1 MLGIQGKF
9 VKKSIL
15 VLICFLFSFT
25 SNANDQFT
33 SEQLIEKAKA
43 FVQQPDTTIK
53 EIDYFISLLADDFI
67 DEHVKFKFVYSDKS
81 KLREDMISKLNDEVI
96 YSSIEINEI
105 MVGANVVFVKMI
117 ESGKVKP
124 AHLDKTIEY
133 NKTNIVSLEFN
144 QLGLI
149 KHIRRHH
156 G

>member
-1 MLGIQGKF
+1 ML
-9 VKKSIL
+9 L
-15 VLICFLFSFT
+15 CFLLSFS
-25 SNANDQFT
+25 SIAKDKFT

-43 FVQQPDTTIK
+43 FVTAKNARQQPNTTTK

-67 DEHVKFKFVYSDKS
+67 DEHVKFNFTYTDKS

-96 YSSIEINEI
+96 YSSIEINEV
-105 MVGANVVFVKMI
+105 MVGANVVFVKMT

-133 NKTNIVSLEFN
+133 NKINIVSLEFN

>member
-1 MLGIQGKF
+1 M
-9 VKKSIL
+9 KKSIL
-15 VLICFLFSFT
+15 VLICFLLSFSG
-25 SNANDQFT
+25 SAKDKFT
-33 SEQLIEKAKA
+33 SEQLIEKAKT
-43 FVQQPDTTIK
+43 FVAAKNARQQPNTTTK

-67 DEHVKFKFVYSDKS
+67 DEHVKFKFVYTDKS
-81 KLREDMISKLNDEVI
+81 KLREDMVSKLNDEVI
-96 YSSIEINEI
+96 FSSIEINEV
-105 MVGANVVFVKMI
+105 MVGANVVFVKMT

-133 NKTNIVSLEFN
+133 NKTNIVSLEFD

>member
-1 MLGIQGKF
+1 M
-9 VKKSIL
+9 
-15 VLICFLFSFT
+15 VLICFLLSFSG
-25 SNANDQFT
+25 SAKDKFT
-33 SEQLIEKAKA
+33 SEQLIEKAKT
-43 FVQQPDTTIK
+43 FVAAKNARQQPNTTIK

-67 DEHVKFKFVYSDKS
+67 DEHVKFKFVYTDKS

-96 YSSIEINEI
+96 FSSIEINEV
-105 MVGANVVFVKMI
+105 MVGANIVFVKMT

-124 AHLDKTIEY
+124 AHLDKIIEY
-133 NKTNIVSLEFN
+133 NKTNIVSLEFD

>member
-1 MLGIQGKF
+1 M
-9 VKKSIL
+9 
-15 VLICFLFSFT
+15 LICFLLSFSG
-25 SNANDQFT
+25 SAKDKFT
-33 SEQLIEKAKA
+33 SEQLIEKAKT
-43 FVQQPDTTIK
+43 FVAAKNARQQPNTTIK

-67 DEHVKFKFVYSDKS
+67 DEHVKFKFVYTDKS

-96 YSSIEINEI
+96 FNSIEINEV
-105 MVGANVVFVKMI
+105 MVGANVVFVKMT

-124 AHLDKTIEY
+124 AHLDKIIEY
-133 NKTNIVSLEFN
+133 NKTNIVSLEFD

>member
-1 MLGIQGKF
+1 M
-9 VKKSIL
+9 KKSIL
-15 VLICFLFSFT
+15 ILICFLLSFSG
-25 SNANDQFT
+25 SAKDKFT
-33 SEQLIEKAKA
+33 SEQLIEKAKT
-43 FVQQPDTTIK
+43 FVAAKNARQQPNTTIK

-67 DEHVKFKFVYSDKS
+67 DEHVKFKFVYTDKS

-96 YSSIEINEI
+96 FSSIEINEV
-105 MVGANVVFVKMI
+105 MVGANVVFVKMT

-133 NKTNIVSLEFN
+133 NKTNIVSLEFD

>member
-1 MLGIQGKF
+1 M
-9 VKKSIL
+9 
-15 VLICFLFSFT
+15 LICFLLSFSG
-25 SNANDQFT
+25 SAKDKFT
-33 SEQLIEKAKA
+33 SEQLIEKAKT
-43 FVQQPDTTIK
+43 FVAAKNARQQPNTTIK

-67 DEHVKFKFVYSDKS
+67 DEHVKFKFVYTDKL

-96 YSSIEINEI
+96 FSSIEINEV
-105 MVGANVVFVKMI
+105 MVGANVVFVKMT
-117 ESGKVKP
+117 ELGKVKP

-133 NKTNIVSLEFN
+133 NKINIVSLEFD

>member
-1 MLGIQGKF
+1 M
-9 VKKSIL
+9 KKSIL
-15 VLICFLFSFT
+15 VLICFLLSFSG
-25 SNANDQFT
+25 SAKDKFT
-33 SEQLIEKAKA
+33 SEQLIEKAKT
-43 FVQQPDTTIK
+43 FVAAKNARQQPNTTIK

-67 DEHVKFKFVYSDKS
+67 DEHVKFKFVYTDKS

-96 YSSIEINEI
+96 FSSIEINEV
-105 MVGANVVFVKMI
+105 MVGANIVFVKMT

-124 AHLDKTIEY
+124 AHLDKIIEY
-133 NKTNIVSLEFN
+133 NKTNIVSLEFD

>member
-1 MLGIQGKF
+1 M
-9 VKKSIL
+9 
-15 VLICFLFSFT
+15 LICFLLSFSG
-25 SNANDQFT
+25 NAKDKFT

-43 FVQQPDTTIK
+43 FVTAKNARQQPNTTTK

-67 DEHVKFKFVYSDKS
+67 DEHVKFNFTYTDKS

-96 YSSIEINEI
+96 YSSIEINEV
-105 MVGANVVFVKMI
+105 MVGANVVFVKMT

>member
-1 MLGIQGKF
+1 MN
-9 VKKSIL
+9 KSIL
-15 VLICFLFSFT
+15 MLICFLLSFSG
-25 SNANDQFT
+25 NAKDKFT

-43 FVQQPDTTIK
+43 FVTAKNARQQPNTTTK

-67 DEHVKFKFVYSDKS
+67 DEHVKFNFTYTDKS

-96 YSSIEINEI
+96 YSSIEINEV
-105 MVGANVVFVKMI
+105 MVGANVVFVKMT

>member
-1 MLGIQGKF
+1 M
-9 VKKSIL
+9 
-15 VLICFLFSFT
+15 LICFLLSFSG
-25 SNANDQFT
+25 SAKDKFT
-33 SEQLIEKAKA
+33 SEQLIEKAKT
-43 FVQQPDTTIK
+43 FVAAKNARQQPNTTIK

-67 DEHVKFKFVYSDKS
+67 DEHVKFKFVYTDKS

-96 YSSIEINEI
+96 FSSIEINEV
-105 MVGANVVFVKMI
+105 MVGANVVFVKMT

-124 AHLDKTIEY
+124 AHLDKVIEY
-133 NKTNIVSLEFN
+133 NKTNIVSLEFE